1 MAIFD
6 SHCHPQF
13 PQYDADQ
20 DEMIKRNL
28 EQGIFMIAVG
38 ANLETSKQAIEL
50 AQKHE
55 NIWATVGQ
63 HPTDVES
70 GSMNQESWAE
80 LLKQPK
86 VVAVGEV
93 GLDYYR
99 TPEPEKQKQQREV
112 FLEFVNLAKE
122 NDLPLVLH
130 VRNEKNGKSAQD
142 DMVELLSSNM
152 CGVTHSFTGTLDE
165 AKKYLNLG
173 FYLGF
178 NGIITFP
185 PSPSEALREGGA
197 GMYDELVKYVPL
209 DRILLETD
217 APYLTPEP
225 YRGQRNE
232 PAHVIEVAKKLAE
245 LKNESLEWVIE
256 QTTANCRH
264 LFRI

>member
-1 MAIFD
+1 MKIFD

-13 PQYDADQ
+13 PQYDADR

-28 EQGIFMIAVG
+28 DQGVFMIAVG
-38 ANLETSKQAIEL
+38 ADLETSKQAIEL
-50 AQKHE
+50 ANKYE

-99 TPEPEKQKQQREV
+99 TPELEKQEQQRGV
-112 FLEFVNLAKE
+112 FKEFLDLAIQYDKPVVIHTR
-122 NDLPLVLH
+122 DSA
-130 VRNEKNGKSAQD
+130 KGSNGKVFKDLFEILSTKGGPASGGNMSLRGVIHSCTASVEEAAQFID
-142 DMVELLSSNM
+142 
-152 CGVTHSFTGTLDE
+152 
-165 AKKYLNLG
+165 LG

-178 NGIITFP
+178 NGIITF
-185 PSPSEALREGGA
+185 ARQ
-197 GMYDELVKYVPL
+197 YDELVKYVPL

-217 APYLTPEP
+217 APYLPPDP

-232 PAHVIEVAKKLAE
+232 PVYVVEVAKKLAE
-245 LKNESLEWVIE
+245 LKNEPLERVIE
-256 QTTANCRH
+256 QTTKNRKQ
-264 LFRI
+264 LFGI